1 METFWS
7 KTQGPGD
14 PSEIEDEGEVEVK
27 VALEVFSLVD
37 SKSSDAL
44 NEIRNIRRKRG
55 SLGPGA

>member
-1 METFWS
+1 M
-7 KTQGPGD
+7 
-14 PSEIEDEGEVEVK
+14 IEDEGEVEVK